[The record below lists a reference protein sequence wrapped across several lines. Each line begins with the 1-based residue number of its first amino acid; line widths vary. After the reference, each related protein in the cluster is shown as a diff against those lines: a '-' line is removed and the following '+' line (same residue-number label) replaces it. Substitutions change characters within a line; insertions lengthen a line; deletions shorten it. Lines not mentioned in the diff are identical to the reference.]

1 MSIKKHFLGRDFMS
15 LKKILIVVNV
25 DWFFVSHRLPI
36 ALKAIEMGYEVHL
49 AAKDTGRFGEL
60 KNLGIITHNVN
71 FGRGKISLLNE
82 IYTLFSLLSL
92 LRLIRPNLV
101 HAVTIKPVL
110 YAGIIKKL
118 FMSNMPFIAAISGL
132 GISFSSDKKGIV
144 PYIVKAL
151 YRLALSSNTTKVIF
165 QNQDDRETVLSL
177 CPKIIGNDYLIRGS
191 GVDLNEYS
199 CVDESKENIVVM
211 ASRLL
216 VDKGL
221 YQFHAAAKIVKQRLP
236 RARFI
241 LAGTPDE
248 GSLNSISLDT
258 LEKWKSEGIVE
269 PIGFCSD
276 MSQLLQ
282 MSNLVVFPSFYGE
295 GVPKILIEAAAS
307 GRAVI
312 TTDNPGCK
320 DAIIHGE
327 TGLLVPKKDSEAL
340 ADAIINLLDDDA
352 KRIEMGMKAREFAKR
367 EFYLKE
373 VINKHIDIY
382 QSF

>member
-118 FMSNMPFIAAISGL
+118 FMSNIPFIAAISGL

-367 EFYLKE
+367 EFDIKE

>member
-367 EFYLKE
+367 EFDIKE